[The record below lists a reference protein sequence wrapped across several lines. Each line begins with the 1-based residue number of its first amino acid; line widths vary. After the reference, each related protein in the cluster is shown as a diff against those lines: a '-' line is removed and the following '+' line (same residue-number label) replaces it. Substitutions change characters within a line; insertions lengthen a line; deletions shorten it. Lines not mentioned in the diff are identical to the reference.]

1 MDPVAQRHPPRRQE
15 RGQRRIAAILDA
27 AAALFTSRGVEGTT
41 MSAIAA
47 QSETSIGSLYQFF
60 PNREALVE
68 ALAEQYLADWQR
80 MRADTTRS
88 RPRGLR
94 ASIDA
99 GIDARVKLHLEHAAL
114 SRLLETNTSTARA
127 IHELETELGSAVAFL
142 SSYGPDVD
150 EETLRRYA
158 RMVNAMVNGVM
169 NTIVYGA
176 LSETQ
181 RDTLIDELK
190 SVVHAYVVKRLRR

>member
-1 MDPVAQRHPPRRQE
+1 
-15 RGQRRIAAILDA
+15 
-27 AAALFTSRGVEGTT
+27 

-47 QSETSIGSLYQFF
+47 ESGTSIGSLYQFF

-80 MRADTTRS
+80 MRADLTV
-88 RPRGLR
+88 RPRALR

-99 GIDARVKLHLEHAAL
+99 GIDARVKFHLDHAAV

-127 IHELETELGSAVAFL
+127 IHELQTELGSAVAFL
-142 SSYGPDVD
+142 SSYGPGIRK
-150 EETLRRYA
+150 ETLRRYA

-169 NTIVYGA
+169 NTIVYGT
-176 LSETQ
+176 LSAAQ
-181 RDTLIDELK
+181 RGALIDELK
-190 SVVHAYVVKRLRR
+190 TVVHAYVEKRLRR